1 MLNEETKRKLR
12 LMNIGEYIEAIE
24 LQQQDPQMLALPF
37 SDRFQQLTDSVYQ
50 QKYNEK
56 VHRLIKA
63 AKLRF
68 PKADIHDIYYH
79 EKRPV
84 NRNTINELGT
94 CRFVED
100 NRSVVLQGYTSS
112 GKTYLGSAIAKEA
125 CRHLFRTRYIRLP
138 DLLMEYADKSYDSGG
153 RERILKK
160 YTAFKVLVLDE
171 WLISDL
177 SKEEIGFLFE
187 LSERRFDT
195 TATIFCT
202 LYRKEDWVK
211 RLGGGAYAESIAERY
226 THNIIRIE
234 TGDMNMREIYSHRNE
249 RSPATD

>member
-1 MLNEETKRKLR
+1 MLSEETKRKLR
-12 LMNIGEYIEAIE
+12 LMNIGEFIEGIE
-24 LQQQDPQMLALPF
+24 LQQQDPQTLALPF
-37 SDRFQQLTDSVYQ
+37 DDRFQQLADSVYQ
-50 QKYNEK
+50 QKYNDK

-79 EKRPV
+79 EKRPI
-84 NRNTINELGT
+84 NRNTVNELGT

-100 NRSVVLQGYTSS
+100 NQSVVLQGYTSS

-125 CRHLFRTRYIRLP
+125 CRHLYRTRYIRLP
-138 DLLMEYADKSYDSGG
+138 DLLMEYADKSFNPGG
-153 RERILKK
+153 RERVLKK
-160 YTAFKVLVLDE
+160 YATFKVLVLDE

-177 SKEEIGFLFE
+177 SKEELEFLFE

-195 TATIFCT
+195 TTTIFCT
-202 LYRKEDWVK
+202 LYRKEDWVT

-226 THNIIRIE
+226 AHNIVRIE
-234 TGDMNMREIYSHRNE
+234 TGDMNMREIYAHRHE
-249 RSPATD
+249 RS